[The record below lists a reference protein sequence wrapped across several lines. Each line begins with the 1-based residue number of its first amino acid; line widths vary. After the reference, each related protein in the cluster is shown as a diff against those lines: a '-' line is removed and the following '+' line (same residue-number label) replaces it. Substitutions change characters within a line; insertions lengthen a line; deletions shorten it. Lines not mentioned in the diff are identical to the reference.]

1 MGTATTNAK
10 HVGVLGV
17 SMIVSQK
24 FIDFRAIAERFN
36 IKVEKDSA
44 IDKVLTHQGAIK
56 FLLPIIILHM
66 TRNKSISKNDL
77 FKWAMLGLMLQG
89 LLQEANTLT
98 SGKSGAIGDADLDEQ
113 MRKAAAE
120 IKAGMQGEQQ
130 YIGENPTTQYIPSVQ
145 GNPTTE
151 YIPSVQGEYLENG
164 AGVAGRDDDYSFLH
178 DDDDDNF

>member
-1 MGTATTNAK
+1 MHKITLHAKDFMGTATTNAK

-66 TRNKSISKNDL
+66 TRNKSISKND
-77 FKWAMLGLMLQG
+77 FVLG
-89 LLQEANTLT
+89 
-98 SGKSGAIGDADLDEQ
+98 K
-113 MRKAAAE
+113 
-120 IKAGMQGEQQ
+120 
-130 YIGENPTTQYIPSVQ
+130 
-145 GNPTTE
+145 
-151 YIPSVQGEYLENG
+151 
-164 AGVAGRDDDYSFLH
+164 
-178 DDDDDNF
+178 